1 MSMKNHSE
9 LMTVPV
15 TMPSKVWG
23 KLARIADRDGCKV
36 RDLVA
41 TAVKRIIDADGVCAE
56 DEAYRR
62 AIDAVTRG
70 WDDLT
75 IAEQLRVPRV
85 NVSAWREQAG
95 MKACPPGYGE
105 GPI

>member
-1 MSMKNHSE
+1 MSMRSRSE
-9 LMTVPV
+9 QTTIQV
-15 TMPSKVWG
+15 TLPSKVWG
-23 KLARIADRDGCKV
+23 RLVRIADRDKTKV

-85 NVSAWREQAG
+85 NVRAWREQEG